1 MGFPVFLSKIGV
13 SLSGGSICGGVAM
26 NDAWLIDV
34 ADPCRGDRLCFRCPG
49 EVGEWSTPA
58 PFAPKSKV
66 MGETWADPVWMWLKA
81 LLGPGLLGDVGDR
94 SKLNGRLN
102 SFSKL
107 PRMRAPALRFE
118 SLRPYGFVWVTM
130 VGRVAPFALGGP
142 LIGRRGSRLNLLDE
156 SDGAIVGAFASSIEW
171 SGLPDPSEILSR
183 CWEPPS

>member
-1 MGFPVFLSKIGV
+1 MRWP
-13 SLSGGSICGGVAM
+13 
-26 NDAWLIDV
+26 
-34 ADPCRGDRLCFRCPG
+34 GD
-49 EVGEWSTPA
+49 VGEWSLA
-58 PFAPKSKV
+58 DPFAPSSNV
-66 MGETWADPVWMWLKA
+66 IGDTSVDTCIVLNAW
-81 LLGPGLLGDVGDR
+81 LGPPPPPQPLLPFTGVVGDR
-94 SKLNGRLN
+94 SAAAKLNGRLN

-171 SGLPDPSEILSR
+171 SGLPDF
-183 CWEPPS
+183 